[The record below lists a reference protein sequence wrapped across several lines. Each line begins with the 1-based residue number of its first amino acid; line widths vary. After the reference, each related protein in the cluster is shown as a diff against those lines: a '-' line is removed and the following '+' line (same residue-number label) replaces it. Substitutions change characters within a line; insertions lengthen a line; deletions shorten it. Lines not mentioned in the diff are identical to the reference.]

1 MYLSLQASDPSF
13 FTKVL
18 FAIDNTL
25 QFYWRSSSTTEDRLS
40 MNDWILFMS
49 YIQDSILQH
58 NFLQQIPKM
67 LTDRMNSSQEGLCNG
82 KFHGGGRFQGK
93 KGNCYD
99 LNRGKPEIIT
109 ENDKN
114 HTNWYV
120 KQGEDFA
127 KVFYKNQ

>member
-1 MYLSLQASDPSF
+1 
-13 FTKVL
+13 
-18 FAIDNTL
+18 
-25 QFYWRSSSTTEDRLS
+25 
-40 MNDWILFMS
+40 
-49 YIQDSILQH
+49 
-58 NFLQQIPKM
+58 
-67 LTDRMNSSQEGLCNG
+67 MNSSQEGLCNG